1 MARFDFPI
9 RTKLAI
15 WAGLGMLLVAGML
28 AEQQVGD
35 RFAAQERAAAS
46 AKQLAAVEA
55 LRAAKDLAN
64 MRLEM
69 REIRLAIAPSEVDRA
84 LERLRA
90 AADTAGKHIETAIGL
105 SDEPSDKDN
114 LGKIGALAKD
124 YVALSIELAAAAR
137 EYGDTVEKMACS

>member
-69 REIRLAIAPSEVDRA
+69 REIRLAIAPSDVDRA

-90 AADTAGKHIETAIGL
+90 AADTAGQAIKTPRAA
-105 SDEPSDKDN
+105 SDETSPKR
-114 LGKIGALAKD
+114 KPRPTRAPPQAH
-124 YVALSIELAAAAR
+124 A
-137 EYGDTVEKMACS
+137 